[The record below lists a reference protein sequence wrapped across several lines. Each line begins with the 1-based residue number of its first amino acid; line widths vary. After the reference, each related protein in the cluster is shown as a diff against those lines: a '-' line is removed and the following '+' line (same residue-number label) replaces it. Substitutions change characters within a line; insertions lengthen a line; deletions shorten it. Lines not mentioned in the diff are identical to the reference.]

1 MAGHGK
7 QVSHGTGELQ
17 GNHCCALSLGYIWSA
32 LNGASYNQHKLR
44 KSTAIFPMNE
54 FCNDHRSDGNNW
66 TGLAASANTEKDQS
80 SIIATPSSIPS
91 FLIFSN

>member
-1 MAGHGK
+1 
-7 QVSHGTGELQ
+7 
-17 GNHCCALSLGYIWSA
+17 
-32 LNGASYNQHKLR
+32 
-44 KSTAIFPMNE
+44 MNE